1 MRGQFIAIFC
11 LISLSTRSL
20 ASETFV
26 GKTVSQVIQALGVD
40 LASGSIIDEPPA
52 VARGIEFRP
61 QEGIEVQV
69 FIKRGQVPLTIKGGN
84 NLTLYKDLKVIGI
97 RKVENRKVYCEGEVL
112 WHFQC

>member
-1 MRGQFIAIFC
+1 MRKQVGICFLIF
-11 LISLSTRSL
+11 LSAQSL

-40 LASGSIIDEPPA
+40 LASGTIIDEPPA

-61 QEGIEVQV
+61 REGIEVQV
-69 FIKRGQVPLTIKGGN
+69 FIKRGQVPLTIAGGD
-84 NLTLYKDLKVIGI
+84 NLTLYKNLKVIGI